1 MIPATE
7 PVRSYRCPGESSE
20 IPHPVHLARQASG
33 FARCRDCEHRDLFF
47 PEIGASGDELPR
59 ELCSARSLFKVDGVR
74 GIYLNELDRAMA
86 GRIAAAFA
94 STVLDESGL
103 PPDLRAPDPPTGAGD
118 PADTPLAIGEGVTVL
133 PSGRPGPIVVLA
145 QDERPA
151 APDLVMGVGVALR
164 RMGCQVVDIG
174 PVTRPALWFAI
185 DHLAARAGVH
195 VTGAGCDPAWIGM
208 DFVREGVLPCSRGG
222 DLERIEERFQ
232 SGHGRPSRRA
242 GSQRL
247 FSVMP
252 AYEAGLWMH
261 FHALRPLRIALGCPN
276 RILRALLERLFRKVA
291 CRLLPVEIPTRARN
305 LADPRDPDL
314 AGVARAVREQHAHLG
329 LLIDDDAQSCAFFDE
344 TGARAG
350 WEKILQLLV
359 ALEREADP
367 AGRVAVE
374 PGGKDLPAAWEPLA
388 AEAAGAGGMSQAVRA
403 PGVVCGGGPS
413 GRFWFAGS
421 YPRCDAALTF
431 VRLLHVLSRRDTPF
445 SEVLS
450 AGSLGC

>member
-7 PVRSYRCPGESSE
+7 PVRSYRCPGESYE

-33 FARCRDCEHRDLFF
+33 FVRCRDCEHRDRLL
-47 PEIGASGDELPR
+47 PETGASFDDEPR
-59 ELCSARSLFKVDGVR
+59 ESCSARSLFRGDGVR
-74 GIYLNELDRAMA
+74 GIYLNELDRAVA

-94 STVLDESGL
+94 SIVLDESG
-103 PPDLRAPDPPTGAGD
+103 PPSDLRAPDQPAGAAD
-118 PADTPLAIGEGVTVL
+118 HADTYPTLGEGVTVL
-133 PSGRPGPIVVLA
+133 SSGRPGPIVVLA

-174 PVTRPALWFAI
+174 PVTRPAFWFAI

-208 DFVREGVLPCSRGG
+208 DFVREGVLPCSQPD
-222 DLERIEERFQ
+222 DLERIEERFR

-276 RILRALLERLFRKVA
+276 RILRGLLGRLFHKVA
-291 CRLLPVEIPTRARN
+291 CRILPVEIPTRARN

-314 AGVARAVREQHAHLG
+314 AGVARAVREQDAHLG
-329 LLIDDDAQSCAFFDE
+329 LLIDDDAQSCVFFDE
-344 TGARAG
+344 TGVRAG
-350 WEKILQLLV
+350 WEKILQLL
-359 ALEREADP
+359 AAQEREADP

-374 PGGKDLPAAWEPLA
+374 QSGNFPPASWGSLVPEL
-388 AEAAGAGGMSQAVRA
+388 AGAGGMSQAVRA

-421 YPRCDAALTF
+421 YPRCDAVLTL

-450 AGSLGC
+450 AGSPGC